1 MFTRFV
7 EIGRV
12 CLVNYGPDEG
22 KLATIIDVVDQNKC
36 LIDGD
41 NIQRQIINFR
51 RIALTDFKVKIARN
65 ARGKTL
71 AAAWKKDDIASK
83 WGATAWAKKLIAKKK
98 RANLNDFERF
108 QVMKAKQQKAA
119 ILGKK

>member
-36 LIDGD
+36 LIDGE
-41 NIQRQIINFR
+41 NIKRQIINFR

-71 AAAWKKDDIASK
+71 KAAWKEGDIESK
-83 WGATAWAKKLIAKKK
+83 WGATSWAKKLVAKKR
-98 RANLNDFERF
+98 RANLTDFERF
-108 QVMKAKQQKAA
+108 QVMKAKQQKAQ